1 MSGRRSSKRNAAPSP
16 SWPNFPAAKAS
27 NSPVRTIPQKTIP
40 LTTTEGVVLGLLAE
54 GERSGYD
61 LLKRAEASVGHMWSP
76 AKSQLYAVLPRL
88 VAAGL
93 AKSKTVRQKGRPDKQ
108 LYRLTPAGRSA
119 VRTWLEQETP
129 RTWDELLLKAFF
141 ARLVPRAAL
150 LRQLEAYR
158 EVQLE
163 LLAEYEAIEPATR
176 YGALT
181 LRYGLALIP
190 VRLAWLDDAVRELSR

>member
-1 MSGRRSSKRNAAPSP
+1 M
-16 SWPNFPAAKAS
+16 
-27 NSPVRTIPQKTIP
+27 
-40 LTTTEGVVLGLLAE
+40 LGLLTE

-61 LLKRAEASVGHMWSP
+61 LLKRAEGSVGHMWSP

-93 AKSKTVRQKGRPDKQ
+93 AKRKAVRQKRRPDKQ

-119 VRTWLEQETP
+119 VRSWLEHESP
-129 RTWDELLLKAFF
+129 RTWDELLLKVFF
-141 ARLVPRAAL
+141 ARLVPRGAL
-150 LRQLEAYR
+150 LRQLEEYR

-163 LLAEYEAIEPATR
+163 LLAGYEAVKPASR

-190 VRLAWLDDAVRELSR
+190 ARLAWLDEAVRELSR